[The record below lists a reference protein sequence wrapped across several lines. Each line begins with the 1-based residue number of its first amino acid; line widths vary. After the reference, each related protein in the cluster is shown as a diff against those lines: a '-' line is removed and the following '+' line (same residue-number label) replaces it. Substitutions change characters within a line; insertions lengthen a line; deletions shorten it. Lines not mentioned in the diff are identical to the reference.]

1 MQNRLLLLALNL
13 TIVTLAFAQSGRK
26 QIEDGNRL
34 YAEEKYDEANNKYRD
49 ALIDNP
55 ESPIVNFNIGDV
67 LYKKRN
73 FEEALKSFE
82 KATSA
87 DDILLQGKS
96 YYNMGNSLYKMGEM
110 PESIVMYKK
119 ALELNPND
127 EDAKYN
133 LEYVRA
139 QLKDQAQDQSQQ
151 NQDQQQ
157 QQEQQ
162 DQQQQQQQQSQD
174 QSQENQEQ
182 DEQQQ
187 QEPQQNQSEE
197 QQEQQQQEQDQQA
210 GQEQEISKEDAQRI
224 LDALDKDEQ
233 DLLRKQRA
241 KKPGRAYRGKDW

>member
-1 MQNRLLLLALNL
+1 MRIQHGLILLCLMCAS
-13 TIVTLAFAQSGRK
+13 IVYGQGGRK
-26 QIEDGNRL
+26 QIEDGNKL

-73 FEEALKSFE
+73 FEEAIKSFE

-96 YYNMGNSLYKMGEM
+96 YYNMGNSLYKMGKM
-110 PESIVMYKK
+110 PESVMMYKK

-162 DQQQQQQQQSQD
+162 DQQQQQNQD
-174 QSQENQEQ
+174 QNQEDQ
-182 DEQQQ
+182 EQEEQQ
-187 QEPQQNQSEE
+187 QEPQQDQSE

-233 DLLRKQRA
+233 DLLQKQRA